1 MQAIA
6 ARWKR
11 FGYRRINMMLR
22 REGISINHKKVYRL
36 YKEAGLMLK
45 RKLKRKTYA
54 KRGMPDRSRLPGPND
69 RWSMDFVSD
78 TTATGRKLLIFTLID
93 EVTRECIAIEVDTSI
108 TGQQVSRYLNKAIL
122 FRGRPKEILT
132 DNGPEFTGN
141 ALNAWAYERHIEH
154 VFIEPGKPMQNG
166 FIESFNGRFR
176 DECLNLNWFSSL
188 HDAREIISRWKDEY
202 NMVRPEVS
210 LGDMT
215 PVEYAI
221 TLKNHATTKVA
232 SGT

>member
-11 FGYRRINMMLR
+11 FGYRRVNMMLR

-78 TTATGRKLLIFTLID
+78 TTATGRKLRIFTLID

-132 DNGPEFTGN
+132 DNSPEFTGN
-141 ALNAWAYERHIEH
+141 ALKC
-154 VFIEPGKPMQNG
+154 PG
-166 FIESFNGRFR
+166 I
-176 DECLNLNWFSSL
+176 
-188 HDAREIISRWKDEY
+188 
-202 NMVRPEVS
+202 
-210 LGDMT
+210 
-215 PVEYAI
+215 
-221 TLKNHATTKVA
+221 
-232 SGT
+232 